1 MWKVK
6 RDLMNMF
13 VYHLSYQRSQTVVE
27 WAVKKAQGLELGFLG
42 LSTDSTSS

>member
-1 MWKVK
+1 MWKVN

-13 VYHLSYQRSQTVVE
+13 VYHVSYQRSQTVVE
-27 WAVKKAQGLELGFLG
+27 WAVRETQGLELRFLG